1 MHEER
6 ARHMDGLLRVV
17 HRHVD
22 VKAEE
27 SATRD
32 VLQLV
37 DEVSVAIAGGDA
49 LALEE
54 AERVV
59 PAEPTRGPGRG
70 RSPSRSSAAA

>member
-22 VKAEE
+22 VKAEDE
-27 SATRD
+27 LATRD

-54 AERVV
+54 AERVG
-59 PAEPTRGPGRG
+59 ARRADA
-70 RSPSRSSAAA
+70 RSWPRAISVT